1 MKIYTFV
8 FAILGSDVLEETGFF
23 GSLFA
28 PIENLLHFA
37 IELLYS
43 ITESLGFGSY
53 GLAIIL
59 LTIVIKMLLYPLTA
73 KQMQSMKAMQMLQP
87 KLKKIQEKHRDNP
100 QMMQQKMAEL
110 YQNAGVNPLAGCL
123 PMLIQMPIL
132 MGMYYALFNF
142 DYGGVEPSFL
152 WLPSLS
158 QTDPLYILP
167 VLSAFTTFLQ
177 QKMSVTESTQQTKM
191 LMVVLPLF
199 IGWISLNFPS
209 GLVLYWVTMNI
220 VQIVQQHWLFRK
232 DDITKENKEAA

>member
-1 MKIYTFV
+1 MEV
-8 FAILGSDVLEETGFF
+8 GFF

-28 PIENLLHFA
+28 PIENLLHFV

-43 ITESLGFGSY
+43 ITEKMGFGSY

-59 LTIVIKMLLYPLTA
+59 LTVVIKMILYPLTA
-73 KQMQSMKAMQMLQP
+73 KQIQSMKAIQILQP
-87 KLKKIQEKHRDNP
+87 KLKKLQEKYKDNP
-100 QMMQQKMAEL
+100 QLMQQKLAAL
-110 YQNAGVNPLAGCL
+110 YKDAGVNPLAGCL

-158 QTDPLYILP
+158 QTDPTYVLP
-167 VLSAFTTFLQ
+167 ILSALTTFLQ
-177 QKMSVTESTQQTKM
+177 QKMSMTEMTSQTRT
-191 LMVVLPLF
+191 LMIIMPLF

-220 VQIVQQHWLFRK
+220 VQIAQQWWLSQK
-232 DDITKENKEAA
+232 DNTKKEEAA